1 MTKNKISIVTPTF
14 NEEESIEILCE
25 EVKKQMN
32 LLNLDYE
39 HIIIDN
45 ASTDGTESILR
56 KISEKDKKVKIILNR
71 RNFGPIRSHM
81 HGIFQSS
88 GDACIFMAA
97 DFQDP
102 VELIPKYIEQW
113 KNGFKIVLSK
123 KKSSKENFIMKN
135 VRSFF
140 YKFINKISEIDLTT
154 NTTGAGL
161 FDREVVDEIK
171 KLKDPYPYFRGL
183 LLELGYKYI
192 TIDFDQPK
200 RRYGKTS
207 TSFLSL
213 YDYAINGVI
222 KHSKLPL
229 RIFTLLGFIL
239 SLISILVAIVFF
251 IFKLLFWYEFELG
264 MAPIIIGIFGFG
276 GFQMF
281 LLGLVGEYVLNIF
294 THTRKIPLVYEKE
307 RINFD

>member
-56 KISEKDKKVKIILNR
+56 KISEKDNNIKIILNR

-140 YKFINKISEIDLTT
+140 YKFINKISEIDLTS

-171 KLKDPYPYFRGL
+171 KLEDPYPYFRGL
-183 LLELGYKYI
+183 LLELGYKHI

-207 TSFLSL
+207 TSFFSL
-213 YDYAINGVI
+213 YDYAINGII